1 MTEYELKQQFYE
13 QFNTV
18 VANWAE
24 WCETPQATIDIM
36 RDPWKGQAPE
46 VVVRA
51 NDPEHNK
58 ARDILN
64 QIRARHTA
72 AGTYT
77 PPGGT
82 P

>member
-24 WCETPQATIDIM
+24 WTQTPQATIEIM

-46 VVVRA
+46 VTVRP
-51 NDPEHNK
+51 NDAEHNR
-58 ARDILN
+58 ARDILTMLKN
-64 QIRARHTA
+64 RHT
-72 AGTYT
+72 
-77 PPGGT
+77 GGNNAK

>member
-1 MTEYELKQQFYE
+1 MTEYQKRDHFYQ

-18 VANWAE
+18 LKNWHE
-24 WCETPQATIDIM
+24 WTKTPQGLVEILKH
-36 RDPWKGQAPE
+36 PWKSEPPE
-46 VVVRA
+46 VTIRA
-51 NDPEHNK
+51 NDPENNK

-64 QIRARHTA
+64 QIRARHTT